1 MLEAGTVICRMCA
14 QFKVLVKLHAKK
26 KKLVACSIIAPTNLM
41 SLQCPLCP
49 CPYFCLCVTSQSWD
63 CPLLFGSGEGT
74 PAVSGILCVLPSE
87 IPELCHWSLRTA
99 LQGDSG
105 KEMLCSGA
113 QGDET
118 DVVREFLTPALATAS
133 TEEVIESQNH

>member
-1 MLEAGTVICRMCA
+1 M
-14 QFKVLVKLHAKK
+14 
-26 KKLVACSIIAPTNLM
+26 N
-41 SLQCPLCP
+41 
-49 CPYFCLCVTSQSWD
+49 
-63 CPLLFGSGEGT
+63 FGSGEGT

-113 QGDET
+113 RGDET